1 MGMGRDN
8 DGQNCQDGDGPGWT
22 IFVRMERIVG
32 MGMGW
37 DGWGWKGLP
46 GWGWVGLDRI
56 AGMGIG
62 DDRSGWGWVGIGRD
76 GDWQV
81 EFLGWG
87 LAGMDRIGIMGM
99 DGDRLEWGWAGMMM
113 NRICQDGQD
122 FRDGDGL
129 A

>member
-1 MGMGRDN
+1 M
-8 DGQNCQDGDGPGWT
+8 
-22 IFVRMERIVG
+22 
-32 MGMGW
+32 
-37 DGWGWKGLP
+37 
-46 GWGWVGLDRI
+46 GLDRI

-122 FRDGDGL
+122 FWDGDGL